1 MKTALR
7 GLVIGLS
14 LSGAMAAVPAAA
26 QDFYAGKTVNLYIG
40 FGAGGGYDLYSRL
53 IARNI
58 GAHLPGK
65 PTVVPSNM
73 PGAGGL
79 KVVSYMATIAP
90 KDGTALAMPS
100 DGVALEQVLAK
111 TPEYDAGK
119 LHWIGRVASATT
131 IYVTWHTSPAKTFE
145 DARRRETILGSSG
158 AGITVYMPRALNALS
173 GTKFKL
179 ITGYQGSNEVLLAME
194 RGEVEG
200 AYSLLSDFR
209 ARKGEWLRDK
219 MVNVLFFIG
228 GERVAD
234 YPDVP
239 LAHETATNE
248 DDRQILKLL
257 SAGDI
262 GRAIFTTPGVPADRV
277 AALRKGFDA
286 MLQDPAFKSDAEKA
300 KLDLEPMG
308 GARLQTIVDDMVKFP
323 AQLVERARAARDA
336 Q

>member
-1 MKTALR
+1 M
-7 GLVIGLS
+7 IGR
-14 LSGAMAAVPAAA
+14 LSGLAGLGLAAGLAASPILA

-58 GAHLPGK
+58 GDHIPGK
-65 PTVVPSNM
+65 PNVVPNNM

-79 KVVSYMATIAP
+79 KVVSYMANVAP

-100 DGVALEQVLAK
+100 DGVALEQVLAAK
-111 TPEYDAGK
+111 ALDYDAGK
-119 LHWIGRVASATT
+119 LQWIGRVASSTT
-131 IYVTWHTSPAKTFE
+131 IYMTWHTSPTKTFQ
-145 DARRRETILGSSG
+145 DARKRETLLGSSG

-179 ITGYQGSNEVLLAME
+179 ITGYRGSTEVLLAME

-200 AYSLLSDFR
+200 GYSLLSDFR
-209 ARKGEWLRDK
+209 ARKGDWLREK
-219 MVNVLFFIG
+219 KVNVLFFIG
-228 GERVAD
+228 GERVPD

-239 LAHETATNE
+239 LAHETAANE

-262 GRAIFTTPGVPADRV
+262 GRAIFTVPGVPAERV
-277 AALRKGFDA
+277 AVLRQAFDA
-286 MLQDPAFKSDAEKA
+286 MLRDPAFIADAKKA
-300 KLDLEPMG
+300 KLDLEPMS
-308 GARLQTIVDDMVKFP
+308 GARLQQTVQEMVQFP
-323 AQLVERARAARDA
+323 KHLIERARAARDA
-336 Q
+336 H